1 MTDYLIESDKAKK
14 LVRARKREDALSIYL
29 ALADDE
35 KTTPRQESLALEQ
48 AAKIARGLQDS
59 ALEKELRER
68 LQSIRR

>member
-14 LVRARKREDALSIYL
+14 LLRTKQFKEALSIYL

-35 KTTPRQESLALEQ
+35 NATPRQESFALEQ
-48 AAKIARGLQDS
+48 AAKIARGLKDS
-59 ALEKELRER
+59 DLEKELRER

>member
-14 LVRARKREDALSIYL
+14 LLRTKQFKKALSIYL

-35 KTTPRQESLALEQ
+35 KVTPRQESLALER
-48 AAKIARGLQDS
+48 AVNCARGLKDDD
-59 ALEKELRER
+59 LEKELEER